1 MRTAAPKVFSMNQA
15 SASNPEAVATL
26 QLRRQR
32 VGLLIFGVALTIGII
47 AAVVGLQTTADR
59 TAEADD
65 LFTGLAAYVQQ
76 HDGAM
81 PPSPEAFR
89 QSDFIEQLPDGR
101 FRVAPQTAGR
111 RVFGAT
117 FDNLTRFEIAWGAD
131 LLNKEISREGIVRGE
146 EGGEFLAMAAEI
158 YPVDTLRAFTRD
170 LIRIARDTTADAGDE
185 PSGPSATAN
194 PEQAE

>member
-1 MRTAAPKVFSMNQA
+1 MSETPTK
-15 SASNPEAVATL
+15 NPEAVATL

-32 VGLLIFGVALTIGII
+32 VGLMIFGVALTIGII

-101 FRVAPQTAGR
+101 FRVKPQTAGR
-111 RVFGAT
+111 RVFGAP
-117 FDNLTRFEIAWGAD
+117 FDDLTRFEIAWGAD
-131 LLNKEISREGIVRGE
+131 LLNKEVSREGIVRGE
-146 EGGEFLAMAAEI
+146 EGGEFLVMGAEI

-170 LIRIARDTTADAGDE
+170 LIRIARESTPEKTTEDPAAS
-185 PSGPSATAN
+185 PASAN
-194 PEQAE
+194 PDHAE

>member
-1 MRTAAPKVFSMNQA
+1 MSETPAK
-15 SASNPEAVATL
+15 NPEAVATL

-32 VGLLIFGVALTIGII
+32 VGLMIFGVALTIGII

-81 PPSPEAFR
+81 PTSPEAFR

-101 FRVAPQTAGR
+101 FRLEPQTAGR

-117 FDNLTRFEIAWGAD
+117 FDDLTRFEIAWGAD
-131 LLNKEISREGIVRGE
+131 LLNKEITREGIVRGE
-146 EGGEFLAMAAEI
+146 AGGEFLVMGAEI

-170 LIRIARDTTADAGDE
+170 LIRIARESTSEKTTEE
-185 PSGPSATAN
+185 PTASPASAN
-194 PEQAE
+194 PDQAE